1 MIDILGQFLAG
12 GLDLMRHNPVL
23 LLFTLLGIGY
33 LIGNFSIGGF
43 SLGAVAGVLFAGLFF
58 GYHGLRINPG
68 AQAVGFAL
76 FIFSVGYQAGP
87 RFFSAIRQ
95 DGLRYLALS
104 VVVSLTAVG
113 VAVLAARLLEMAPG
127 MSAGLLAGGLT
138 SSPTLAA
145 AQDAVRE
152 GTVRLASGWTADSVI
167 DNIASAYAITYIFGL
182 TGLITLIKYMPK
194 LLGLDIAEEARKQEQ
209 LGEKDIRP
217 VNMTTRFYRV
227 ENEAFTALALHELRE
242 RYCARVPVVKVLR
255 DGVSL
260 KIEPEQ
266 YLQFGDMLE
275 LTGPRDLFTSGIQEI
290 GPEVV
295 PDWDILAD
303 RDSAKVVVTNKA
315 AFGKT
320 LGELR
325 IPQTFGLLV
334 QQVDQMGVTVP
345 HSYGIRLEKGDIL
358 TVIGPAA
365 NIDLFGE
372 YVGQVERDISET
384 DMVTFAFGIAAGV
397 LLGMLALNVGGIAI
411 GLGTAGGLLASG
423 LAIGYLRSIRPTFGR
438 LPEPARWFLMEFGL
452 LIFMAGV
459 GLRAGGSIIPTLQA
473 SGPMLILAGIAVT
486 TIPMGVAYLFG
497 SRVLKLNPAI
507 LMGALTGAMTSGAAL
522 SVVTREA
529 SSSVPAIGYAGTYA
543 FGNVLLM
550 IAGPLILL
558 LA

>member
-1 MIDILGQFLAG
+1 MIDILEQFLAG

-33 LIGNFSIGGF
+33 LIGNFAIGGF

-104 VVVSLTAVG
+104 VVVTLTAVG
-113 VAVLAARLLEMAPG
+113 VAVLAARLLAMAPG

-152 GTVRLASGWTADSVI
+152 GTVRLASGWTADAVI

-194 LLGLDIAEEARKQEQ
+194 LLGLDIAEEARQQEQ
-209 LGEKDIRP
+209 LGAKDIRP
-217 VNMTTRFYRV
+217 VNMTTRCYRV
-227 ENEAFTALALHELRE
+227 ENEAFTALALQELRE

-255 DGVSL
+255 DGVPL
-260 KIEPEQ
+260 KIEPDE
-266 YLQFGDMLE
+266 YLQIGDMLE
-275 LTGPRDLFTSGIQEI
+275 LTGPRDLFTSGIQEV
-290 GPEVV
+290 GPEVA

-303 RDSAKVVVTNKA
+303 RDSARVVVTNKA
-315 AFGKT
+315 AFGKS

-334 QQVDQMGVTVP
+334 QQVEQMGVTVP

-358 TVIGPAA
+358 TVVGPAT

-372 YVGQVERDISET
+372 YLGQVERDISET

-397 LLGMLALNVGGIAI
+397 LLGMLALDVGGIAI

-423 LAIGYLRSIRPTFGR
+423 LVIGYLRSIRPTFGR

-473 SGPMLILAGIAVT
+473 SGPLLILAGIAVT
-486 TIPMGVAYLFG
+486 TVPMAVAYLFG
-497 SRVLKLNPAI
+497 SRVLRLNPAV

-529 SSSVPAIGYAGTYA
+529 NSAVPAIGYAGTYA